1 MSKNTAKFLTHLIA
15 IGMIFVLP
23 EVMMSIGNTQPHPMA
38 WVLYLKAAVYVGVFY
53 AEYYVVLRTHS
64 LNWRFIT
71 GNVALMAVAMA
82 LLCGVM
88 TIMRH
93 FDAGG
98 RGEHAILPMMVRDV
112 AMVTLTMALGV
123 AVKTTERM
131 RQIEETRR
139 TDELKHL
146 KSQLNPHFLFNSL
159 NTIYA
164 LTGLNADRAR
174 DAIHKLSRLLRYT
187 LYEAEAPMVP
197 LQRELN
203 FVADYVRLMEMRIGS
218 AMKINMTLDAA
229 TRADVQVAPML
240 FVSLIENAFKHGNT
254 GLADAFVDIDIR
266 ADERHGII
274 CRIVNSVAHSAASP
288 DLPGQSTEMQ
298 SGGVGLVNLRRR
310 LQLIYAGKAQLE
322 IKQDDATFSATLT
335 LNI

>member
-1 MSKNTAKFLTHLIA
+1 
-15 IGMIFVLP
+15 
-23 EVMMSIGNTQPHPMA
+23 
-38 WVLYLKAAVYVGVFY
+38 
-53 AEYYVVLRTHS
+53 
-64 LNWRFIT
+64 
-71 GNVALMAVAMA
+71 
-82 LLCGVM
+82 M

-98 RGEHAILPMMVRDV
+98 RGEHSVLPMMVRDV

-123 AVKTTERM
+123 AVKTTERI
-131 RQIEETRR
+131 RQIEESRR

-197 LQRELN
+197 LQRDLD

-218 AMKINMTLDAA
+218 AMKITMTLDAA
-229 TRADVQVAPML
+229 SRSDAQIAPML

-254 GLADAFVDIDIR
+254 GLPDAFVDINIK
-266 ADERHGII
+266 ADDRHGIT
-274 CRIVNSVAHSAASP
+274 CHIVNSVAHATAAA
-288 DLPGQSTEMQ
+288 DLPVQSAEPQ

-310 LQLIYAGKAQLE
+310 LQLIYADKAHLN
-322 IKQDDATFSATLT
+322 IKQDDATFTADLT